1 MHIDLQNRAPSV
13 KRLPDE
19 RLEVTRLYD
28 VENQIPKTPAA
39 LLASV
44 WLSWGTQDEAFPTCR
59 LVNQDIQGET
69 GSFLEPCKEPPKL
82 VRVFLELP
90 QFDEQLVGRPDVTVN
105 QYGYKDVVF
114 DYLQFT
120 AGTAIYQIPG
130 TTPAPS
136 PFSSYLL
143 KTQEGTDDG
152 TLRTIK
158 RTYSEG
164 GLLADNE
171 ELKFGGSLKLRTLK
185 SLQVVPTTPDGYTLV
200 TRSTEFVNGLP
211 VYSYGYAN
219 GSVADGNG
227 GIIDDDIEYKLSP
240 DQGATGVTV
249 RTITYISD
257 LTITSNPIPHPGA
270 GWELIKIKDSKETG
284 FRNWVGVYA
293 FGQGT
298 VLSDVET
305 KEGGKLIQYSV
316 TSINAA
322 PSAPAPTIGGTV
334 ELIRAETRNGAD
346 ATSGTVVYDYVWME
360 GLGEVSRAF
369 TNAQGGPTSFDPAAP
384 TSSIG
389 PVRCT
394 IRYLSALATA
404 TDPTTPPASFVRT
417 AINFE
422 DQDGYRVW
430 TVNFGYGNG
439 LVLDESEIKNGGK
452 LILYHR
458 IGLGSEPSAPAAT
471 IGGTVTPLDAGE
483 RLEDGY
489 TLFDARWAEGLGE
502 VARSFTNAQ
511 GGPVSFDPAAPTS
524 SIGPVL
530 CTIRYFTALSVTADP
545 TTGPTSFVRIAV
557 ESENADGFKIWTV
570 RWAYGVG
577 LVLDE
582 RTVVAIDAMI
592 RYHRV
597 ALGAAP
603 SAPAATIGGTV
614 TLMEDSQRKDAGYT
628 IFDYVWGE
636 GDGETEIVVAGQQ
649 DGALDYVITTLSLAK
664 STPAYPGTG
673 TAYLIR
679 LTQSAQ
685 PAGYQ
690 NVAVYRKPPATVTL
704 KVQRQWEKPGLA
716 AFVGSPPELVLIPQ
730 CTMTLLCDM
739 VVDYDT
745 TQISDTP
752 WGVSAYAS
760 LNQAWLPYLVA
771 TAGTATGAPQSSQS
785 GLGGYLGG
793 ASGISGSDSYYNGI
807 FCKTWQAT
815 ITSSTPSTRPTGAT
829 VLFVDNDI
837 YLTATDGTRVFRRA
851 KTSYTF

>member
-1 MHIDLQNRAPSV
+1 MNVDLQNRAPSV

-28 VENQIPKTPAA
+28 VETQIPKTPAA

-44 WLSWGTQDEAFPTCR
+44 WLSWGTPDETFPTCR
-59 LVNQDIQGET
+59 LVNQDITGET
-69 GSFLEPCKEPPKL
+69 GPFLEPCKEPPKL

-90 QFDEQLVGRPDVTVN
+90 ATAEQVVGRPDVTVN
-105 QYGYKDVVF
+105 QYGYKDVTI

-130 TTPAPS
+130 FTPAPS
-136 PFSSYLL
+136 PFEYCLL
-143 KTQEGTDDG
+143 KTQEATDDG

-158 RTYSEG
+158 RTFSEG

-171 ELKFGGSLKLRTLK
+171 ELKFGGTLKLRTLK
-185 SLQVVPTTPDGYTLV
+185 SLQVIPQTPAGYTLV
-200 TRSTEFVNGLP
+200 TRSKEFVNGMP

-227 GIIDDDIEYKLSP
+227 GVIDTDTEYKLSP

-257 LTITSNPIPHPGA
+257 LTVTSNPITHPGA
-270 GWELIKIKDSKETG
+270 GWELIKIKDSKEAG
-284 FRNWVGVYA
+284 YRVWVGVYA
-293 FGQGT
+293 FGQGV
-298 VLSDVET
+298 VLTDVET

-322 PSAPAPTIGGTV
+322 PSAPSPTIGGTL
-334 ELIRAETRNGAD
+334 ELIRAEERNGAD

-369 TNAQGGPTSFDPAAP
+369 TNAQGGPTDFDPSAP

-394 IRYLSALATA
+394 IRFLSALATT

-452 LILYHR
+452 LIIYHR
-458 IGLGSEPSAPAAT
+458 IALGTPPSTPAAT
-471 IGGTVTPLDAGE
+471 IGGTVTSLDNGD
-483 RLEDGY
+483 RLDDGY
-489 TLFDARWAEGLGE
+489 TVYDARWAEGIGE
-502 VARSFTNAQ
+502 VSRSFTNAQ
-511 GGPVSFDPAAPTS
+511 GGPTSFNPAAPTS
-524 SIGPVL
+524 SKGPVL
-530 CTIRYFTALSVTADP
+530 CTIRFFTALSVTADP
-545 TTGPTSFVRIAV
+545 TTGPTDFVRVGIDFDD
-557 ESENADGFKIWTV
+557 ADGYRIWTV
-570 RWAYGVG
+570 KWGYGAG
-577 LVLDE
+577 LVIDE
-582 RTVVAIDAMI
+582 RTVVAIAAMI

-597 ALGAAP
+597 ALRVAP
-603 SAPAATIGGTV
+603 TTPTATIGGTV
-614 TLMEDSQRKDAGYT
+614 TLVEQSTRQDSGYEV
-628 IFDYVWGE
+628 FDYVWAE
-636 GDGETEIVVAGQQ
+636 GNGETQIIVAGQE
-649 DGALDYVITTLSLAK
+649 DGALDYIVTTVTLAK

-685 PAGYQ
+685 PAGYE
-690 NVAVYRKPPATVTL
+690 NVALYRKPPATVTL
-704 KVQRQWEKPGLA
+704 NVQRQWTKPGLA
-716 AFVGSPPELVLIPQ
+716 AFVGSPPELVLIPE
-730 CTMTLLCDM
+730 TEMTLLCTM

-745 TQISDTP
+745 TQISDVP
-752 WGVSAYAS
+752 FGVSAYAS

-771 TAGTATGAPQSSQS
+771 TAGTATGAPQSTQQ
-785 GLGGYLGG
+785 GLGGYLAG
-793 ASGISGSDSYYNGI
+793 ASGISGSDSYYNGQ

-815 ITSSTPSTRPTGAT
+815 LTSSTPSTRPTGAT
-829 VLFVDNDI
+829 VLFVANDI